1 MPVRLVL
8 DHPHRHI
15 LRRAW
20 SGLTQVVGGLI
31 MIAGLAAL
39 LAAFALSFFLVD
51 AVSSADPVADAKT
64 VVALLAIATTLMVSC
79 LVVGIRLLRGK
90 PAPVLFLRRFGYTE
104 AAGGDHVRSLAD
116 NRTVMASGDP

>member
-15 LRRAW
+15 LRRAL
-20 SGLTQVVGGLI
+20 SGLTEVVGGLI

-64 VVALLAIATTLMVSC
+64 VVALWP
-79 LVVGIRLLRGK
+79 LR
-90 PAPVLFLRRFGYTE
+90 PR
-104 AAGGDHVRSLAD
+104 
-116 NRTVMASGDP
+116 